1 MLRDRILSAFIFG
14 LPIIGLAIVG
24 GIPFNLLIL
33 LVLCIGSIEF
43 VQLVARRG
51 HHPFVGLMLLWTGYY
66 VLEWLLPDSKYMAA
80 GAAVLLLMTLVVAL
94 LRFRFKAEAADI
106 VTGFAL
112 TLAGSFYI
120 GWSGAHFIGLRALN
134 DGLFWVAT
142 IVGVVW
148 ISDSAAYFVGMAI
161 GRTPFSPEISPSKT
175 WEGYLGGVLFG
186 TASGVG
192 LVALWGTLGAGP
204 AGHLIHGLALG
215 LLASTLGP
223 LGDLGISMLKR
234 YAGAKNASN
243 LIPGH
248 GGILDRL
255 DSLLVTVL
263 LGYYYVTLFA
273 S

>member
-1 MLRDRILSAFIFG
+1 MLHERIFSAVVFG
-14 LPIIGLAIVG
+14 IPIIALAILG
-24 GIPFNLLIL
+24 GIAFDLLIL
-33 LVLCIGSIEF
+33 AVLCIGSIEF

-51 HHPFVGLMLLWTGYY
+51 HRPFAGLMLLWTGYY
-66 VLEWLLPDSKYMAA
+66 VLARMLPQTEYVAA
-80 GAAVLLLMTLVVAL
+80 GAALLLLLTLIMAL
-94 LRFRFKAEAADI
+94 VRFRFAADADV

-120 GWSGAHFIGLRALN
+120 GWSGAHFVSLRALD

-148 ISDSAAYFVGMAI
+148 IGDTAAYFIGSAI

-175 WEGYLGGVLFG
+175 WEGYLGGVVCG
-186 TASGVG
+186 TLSGV
-192 LVALWGTLGAGP
+192 LLTLLWGRLGAGP
-204 AGHLIHGLALG
+204 ASNPIHGLALG
-215 LLASTLGP
+215 LLASALGP
-223 LGDLGISMLKR
+223 LGDLGISMIKR

-248 GGILDRL
+248 GGVLDRL
-255 DSLLVTVL
+255 DSLIVTIL

-273 S
+273 L

>member
-1 MLRDRILSAFIFG
+1 VLHERILSAVVFG
-14 LPIIGLAIVG
+14 VPIIAVAILG
-24 GIPFNLLIL
+24 GTPFNLLIL
-33 LVLCIGSIEF
+33 VVLCIGSLEF

-51 HHPFVGLMLLWTGYY
+51 HRPFAGLMLLWTGYY
-66 VLEWLLPDSKYMAA
+66 VLERLLPQTEFMSA
-80 GAAVLLLMTLVVAL
+80 GAALLLLLTLVVAL
-94 LRFRFKAEAADI
+94 VRFRFTPDAADV

-120 GWSGAHFIGLRALN
+120 GWSGAHFISLRALD
-134 DGLFWVAT
+134 DGVFWVAT

-148 ISDSAAYFVGMAI
+148 ISDSAAYFIGMAL

-175 WEGYLGGVLFG
+175 WEGYLSGVLFG
-186 TASGVG
+186 TASGIG
-192 LVALWGTLGAGP
+192 LVMLWGRLGAGP
-204 AGHLIHGLALG
+204 ASHLIHGLALG
-215 LLASTLGP
+215 LLASALGP
-223 LGDLGISMLKR
+223 LGDLGISMVKR

-255 DSLLVTVL
+255 DSLIVTIL
-263 LGYYYVTLFA
+263 IGYYYVTLFA